1 MIGIDIVEHQR
12 IGLNY
17 ERLALKILSKLE
29 YEVFLKIELENR
41 KIEYVAS
48 RFAAKEALYKAT
60 NLKLNFKDVSI
71 LNEDNG
77 KPYVL
82 IKEKKT
88 NYEVSLSHEKN
99 YSVAIALK
107 IS

>member
-12 IGLNY
+12 IVLNY

-82 IKEKKT
+82 IKEKKA

>member
-12 IGLNY
+12 IALNY

-29 YEVFLKIELENR
+29 YEMFLKIELENK

-88 NYEVSLSHEKN
+88 NYEVSLSHEKS